1 MTHVPSVTMRSLVV
15 VLVAVLASVAAAD
28 VREGANHHLGDD
40 SFVARF
46 GRQPSPVDTEH
57 DRMHVHLHYVRELLA
72 SRPPTSPVLAGRR
85 AELLGYLDDYIA
97 AGITPRNTYV
107 PWRSPVF
114 IDADGR
120 ICAVGYLIE
129 RSVGRAVPEAI
140 AAAHRLDY
148 LEDIATAMPEVASWV
163 ASSGFTLDELAS
175 IQPGYEG
182 PDVQHV
188 AGWGADDLKAIA
200 DGPYHLDA
208 GTLVID
214 GAFAKKE
221 MTGPWKVTTEDG
233 KLVGSGTFHRGAGTW
248 KSVRLDGSAMAEGP
262 FARNHAEGE
271 WRFFHPSGHLAAIGE
286 MHKGQRDGLWTFYY
300 DAKTRVPM
308 SSGRFTKGEVGGT
321 WHHYDAKG
329 TLVATSS
336 GRPWKQPLYLAI
348 EAQGGVRREVIQG
361 EPASSHAIE
370 VIAHGADKIYIRNGE
385 SLFDAHG
392 NKLDLVNG
400 AWVATGQCWKS
411 ARKRAA
417 ASGDVKALYEL
428 TSREEAVSPDA
439 KPACAEK
446 STPVEAALGK
456 RYDALLASRAVIHT
470 PVPTVTFEDVSEAHD
485 AAADVDDSSA
495 AGTPDAEA
503 QLIAAENGDDLAN
516 YLADHMRWYMEWP
529 HVDNTFVAVYNT
541 MPGYAKND

>member
-1 MTHVPSVTMRSLVV
+1 MRSIVV
-15 VLVAVLASVAAAD
+15 VVILFAGLASAASAD

-46 GRQPSPVDTEH
+46 GREPSPVDSEH
-57 DRMHVHLHYVRELLA
+57 DRMHVHLQYVRELLA
-72 SRPPTSPVLAGRR
+72 SRPPISPALAGRR

-148 LEDIATAMPEVASWV
+148 LEAIAKAMPDVASWV

-182 PDVQHV
+182 PDVQHL
-188 AGWGADDLKAIA
+188 AGWGDEESKAIA
-200 DGPYHLDA
+200 DGPYHRDT
-208 GTLVID
+208 GMLVVD

-262 FARNHAEGE
+262 FTRDHAEGE
-271 WRFFHPSGHLAAIGE
+271 WRFFHPSGHLAATGA
-286 MHKGQRDGLWTFYY
+286 MHKGQRDGTWTFYY
-300 DAKTRVPM
+300 DAKTRVPI
-308 SSGRFTKGEVGGT
+308 STGRFYMGEAGGT

-336 GRPWKQPLYLAI
+336 GRPWKAPLYLAI
-348 EAQGGVRREVIQG
+348 EARDGIRREVIQG
-361 EPASSHAIE
+361 EPASNHEIE
-370 VIAHGADKIYIRNGE
+370 GIFHGSDKIYILDGE
-385 SLFDAHG
+385 SLFDVRG
-392 NKLDLVNG
+392 NKLDKVG
-400 AWVATGQCWKS
+400 DGWTVTAQCWKP
-411 ARKRAA
+411 ARRRAA
-417 ASGDVKALYEL
+417 ANGDVKALYAMTRTEGWD
-428 TSREEAVSPDA
+428 PDH
-439 KPACAEK
+439 KPVCAEK
-446 STPVEAALGK
+446 VDPIDAALGK
-456 RYDALLASRAVIHT
+456 RYDALLASRSVVHT
-470 PVPTVTFEDVSEAHD
+470 QIPTVTFEDLADVRE
-485 AAADVDDSSA
+485 AADVDDSA
-495 AGTPDAEA
+495 AASTADADA

-516 YLADHMRWYMEWP
+516 YLADHMRWYIEWP
-529 HVDNTFVAVYNT
+529 HVDSTFMAVYRT
-541 MPGYAKND
+541 MPGYAKSDQ